1 MQGQVSSLKESA
13 YVERTQKPRSVCS
26 LFCSFQV
33 KIDLSTPAT
42 YCNFILSTFK
52 DLNMNSDQFAK
63 YLEHLDH
70 PEQLPL
76 GHDVP
81 SLYRL
86 YQEHLTRFPYQ
97 NVELFLNQPIRDLS
111 VEGLLESV
119 PKSGGYCFHQSELML
134 FALQHLGFHVERVAA
149 WVLMGNQFQEGMPLN
164 HNILVVKVSDDEMFL
179 CDPGLASASPR

>member
-1 MQGQVSSLKESA
+1 
-13 YVERTQKPRSVCS
+13 
-26 LFCSFQV
+26 
-33 KIDLSTPAT
+33 
-42 YCNFILSTFK
+42 
-52 DLNMNSDQFAK
+52 MNSDEFAK

-70 PEQLPL
+70 PQQLPL

-111 VEGLLESV
+111 VAGLLESV